1 MSVIYQ
7 FQFFLFGTILIIIHI
22 QPSTVTSKARF
33 EDDND
38 IRGYV
43 PQVEVVGYPFPLL
56 LCDVDNIDQELIGW
70 STPHGSYDQDN
81 VIFDIPHVA
90 ALKNK
95 VRRLDANDDFVSDH
109 FDDDVVKVDDSPI
122 FSIVKDWN
130 PSFA

>member
-1 MSVIYQ
+1 M
-7 FQFFLFGTILIIIHI
+7 
-22 QPSTVTSKARF
+22 
-33 EDDND
+33 
-38 IRGYV
+38 
-43 PQVEVVGYPFPLL
+43 VGYPFPLL